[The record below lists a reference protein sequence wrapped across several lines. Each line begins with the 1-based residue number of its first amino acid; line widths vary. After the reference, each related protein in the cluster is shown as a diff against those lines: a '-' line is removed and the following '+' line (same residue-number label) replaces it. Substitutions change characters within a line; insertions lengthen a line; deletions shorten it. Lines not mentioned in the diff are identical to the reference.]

1 MTAIRRLPVILALT
15 LAVLI
20 GGTIPASA
28 TFGDSAAVGTEVKTA
43 KVEAVTSL
51 VGTIK
56 CNTPT
61 GTTATM
67 GATWKASTSPRVSG
81 YQVRVYF
88 SDGFVQTVEL
98 GPTATSWSSAPIGM
112 YYVTAFTVAYTVTT
126 VTDYGWFTESAKT
139 GPFKC

>member
-1 MTAIRRLPVILALT
+1 MTAIRRLPVLLGLIM
-15 LAVLI
+15 AVLI
-20 GGTIPASA
+20 GGIIPASA
-28 TFGDSAAVGTEVKTA
+28 TFGDSVTAATEIKTA
-43 KVEAVTSL
+43 KVEAPTSL

-67 GATWKASTSPRVSG
+67 GATWTASTSARISG
-81 YQVRVYF
+81 YRVKVYF

-112 YYVTAFTVAYTVTT
+112 YYVTAFTVAYSVTT

-139 GPFKC
+139 GQFRC

>member
-1 MTAIRRLPVILALT
+1 MTAIRRLPVILGLT
-15 LAVLI
+15 VAVLI
-20 GGTIPASA
+20 GGIIPASA
-28 TFGDSAAVGTEVKTA
+28 TFGDSVAVATEVRTA
-43 KVEAVTSL
+43 KIEPVTSL
-51 VGTIK
+51 VGSIK

-81 YQVRVYF
+81 YHVKVYF

-98 GPTATSWSSAPIGM
+98 GPTATSWSSTPIGM
-112 YYVTAFTVAYTVTT
+112 YYVTAFTVAYSVTT

-139 GPFKC
+139 GQFRC